1 MEPNKLSEF
10 NVKLTN
16 MRLTLASDL
25 EKINSE
31 LSVIDSENDAR
42 DDADQADS
50 MQQKMLIFQKAETY
64 SKKIKSIEAAESR
77 IKNGTFGVCFSCGD
91 DIAESRL
98 DIIPYVLYCSDC
110 QEDIESNN
118 AMNGNIHNSGNSM
131 SQQ

>member
-1 MEPNKLSEF
+1 MEPKKLDAF
-10 NVKLTN
+10 NAKLTN
-16 MRLTLASDL
+16 MRVSLAGDL

-98 DIIPYVLYCSDC
+98 EIIPYVLYCSDC

-118 AMNGNIHNSGNSM
+118 AMHGNYNSSSNSI